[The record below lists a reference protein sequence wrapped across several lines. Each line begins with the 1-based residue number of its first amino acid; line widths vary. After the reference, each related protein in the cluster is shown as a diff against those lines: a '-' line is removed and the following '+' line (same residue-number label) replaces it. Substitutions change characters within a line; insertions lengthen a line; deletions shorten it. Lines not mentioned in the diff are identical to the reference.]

1 MTKNEVMNLI
11 NTLNDDVI
19 VFEHGDTIR
28 VTVCDFEGFDADW
41 NEVMR
46 EYNEGKVNEVIDALV
61 DNANEVVSNLYTYIS
76 FDGFTV
82 ILGYESFDI

>member
-1 MTKNEVMNLI
+1 MTKNEVKNLL
-11 NTLNDDVI
+11 NTLNDDI
-19 VFEHGDTIR
+19 MVFEHEDTIR

-41 NEVMR
+41 NEVMKD
-46 EYNEGKVNEVIDALV
+46 YDVDKVNEVIDALV

-82 ILGYESFDI
+82 VVGYESFDI